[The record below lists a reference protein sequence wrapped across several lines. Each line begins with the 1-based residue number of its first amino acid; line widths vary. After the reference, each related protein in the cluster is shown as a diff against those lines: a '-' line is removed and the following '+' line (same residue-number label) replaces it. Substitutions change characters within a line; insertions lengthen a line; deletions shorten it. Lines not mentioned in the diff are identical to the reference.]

1 MATRHDEGRSRL
13 WRGMRSLI
21 FGEDSEQTLRDE
33 IEEAI
38 DEAEDS
44 RPVAGDLSPT
54 ERQMLRNLLHFGE
67 RTAGDVC
74 VTRGEM
80 ICVPSTIPFD
90 DLVRAFA
97 EAEHSRLPVYGESLD
112 EIVGMIH
119 IKDVFKTS
127 VETTQERSVLELLR
141 EPLFIPESMGVLD
154 LLARMRSQRIHLAI
168 VVDEFGGTEG
178 LVTIE
183 DVVEEI
189 VGEIED
195 EHDIEEAGML
205 TLLDDGVWEA
215 DARIELEEL
224 AKTVDARLV
233 WEEDEVDTLG
243 GLVFLLAGHIP
254 AKGECVEHPSG
265 WKLEA
270 VDSDPRKI
278 LRVRLHAPDV
288 HAQGALVLREQ
299 VRGVGHRLEL
309 ERVAGGIEQEHG
321 GLLTGLAFE
330 ADRGLDHE
338 LDVRQ
343 PEPFRQGL
351 PFVHR
356 QHQSEVRHRHVLT
369 VDGIAR
375 PARSS
380 IGRKMRDDLMSM
392 QVEVDPAV

>member
-1 MATRHDEGRSRL
+1 MATRHDEGGSRL

-38 DEAEDS
+38 DEAEDQ

-67 RTAGDVC
+67 ETAGDIC

-80 ICVPSTIPFD
+80 ICVPSTISFD
-90 DLVRAFA
+90 DLVRVFA

-112 EIVGMIH
+112 DIVGMIH

-127 VETTQERSVLELLR
+127 VEATQERSVLELLR

-154 LLARMRSQRIHLAI
+154 LLARMRSQRTHLAI
-168 VVDEFGGTEG
+168 VVDEFGGTDG

-205 TLLDDGVWEA
+205 TMLDDGVWEA
-215 DARIELEEL
+215 DARVELDEL
-224 AKTVDARLV
+224 AKVVDPRLT

-243 GLVFLLAGHIP
+243 GLMFLLAGHIMP
-254 AKGECVEHPSG
+254 PGESVCHPSG
-265 WKLEA
+265 WRLESIA
-270 VDSDPRKI
+270 ADPKRI
-278 LRVRLHAPDV
+278 LRARLHAP
-288 HAQGALVLREQ
+288 
-299 VRGVGHRLEL
+299 
-309 ERVAGGIEQEHG
+309 
-321 GLLTGLAFE
+321 E
-330 ADRGLDHE
+330 A
-338 LDVRQ
+338 
-343 PEPFRQGL
+343 
-351 PFVHR
+351 
-356 QHQSEVRHRHVLT
+356 S
-369 VDGIAR
+369 AR
-375 PARSS
+375 
-380 IGRKMRDDLMSM
+380 
-392 QVEVDPAV
+392 

>member
-1 MATRHDEGRSRL
+1 MATRHDEGGSRL

-38 DEAEDS
+38 DEAEDA
-44 RPVAGDLSPT
+44 RPVAGDLTPI

-67 RTAGDVC
+67 RTAGDIC
-74 VTRGEM
+74 VTRGQM
-80 ICVPSTIPFD
+80 IAIPSTLSFD
-90 DLVRAFA
+90 DLIRAFA
-97 EAEHSRLPVYGESLD
+97 DAEHSRLPVFGESLD
-112 EIVGMIH
+112 EVIGMIH
-119 IKDVFKTS
+119 IKDVFAAS
-127 VETTQERSVLELLR
+127 NDASRDRSIRSLMR

-154 LLARMRSQRIHLAI
+154 LLARMRAQRVHLAI

-189 VGEIED
+189 VGDIED

-254 AKGECVEHPSG
+254 ARGECVEHPSG
-265 WKLEA
+265 WRLEA

-278 LRVRLHAPDV
+278 LRVRLHAPE
-288 HAQGALVLREQ
+288 AQ
-299 VRGVGHRLEL
+299 
-309 ERVAGGIEQEHG
+309 
-321 GLLTGLAFE
+321 E
-330 ADRGLDHE
+330 A
-338 LDVRQ
+338 
-343 PEPFRQGL
+343 
-351 PFVHR
+351 
-356 QHQSEVRHRHVLT
+356 
-369 VDGIAR
+369 
-375 PARSS
+375 
-380 IGRKMRDDLMSM
+380 
-392 QVEVDPAV
+392 